1 MDALYIV
8 IPAYNE
14 EANIESVAREWH
26 DVVQRTGPESRLV
39 IVDDG
44 SRDGTLDILRRLQGE
59 LPQLLPLTKPN
70 AGHGPTLLYGY
81 RYALEQG
88 ADYVFQT
95 DSDGQTLPEEFW
107 PFWEGRHQYDW
118 QIGFRKHR
126 QDGWSRVL
134 VTKTLRLVVF
144 LSFGVWVTDAN
155 TPFRLMS
162 AATLGPHLAQV
173 PEGYNLTNVLLSVLY
188 KRCPPRGGPP
198 LKRVRGGNGCVNSE
212 ENPFPPGR
220 LGGVFRLCRRPAAV
234 LLGHLSP
241 LQRARLDRRQHLPH
255 HGPGPA
261 PGGGA
266 LPGPL

>member
-188 KRCPPRGGPP
+188 KKSGQPGRFLEITFRPRQGGVNSIN
-198 LKRVRGGNGCVNSE
+198 LKRIFRIGLRAVGDFRGLRKAVSAAGRTSSE
-212 ENPFPPGR
+212 ARQGR
-220 LGGVFRLCRRPAAV
+220 
-234 LLGHLSP
+234 
-241 LQRARLDRRQHLPH
+241 
-255 HGPGPA
+255 
-261 PGGGA
+261 
-266 LPGPL
+266 

>member
-1 MDALYIV
+1 MDSLYIV

-14 EANIESVAREWH
+14 EANIEAVAREWH
-26 DVVQRTGPESRLV
+26 AVAQRAGGESRLV

-44 SRDGTLDILRRLQGE
+44 SRDGTLDILRRLQSE
-59 LPQLLPLTKPN
+59 LPRLVPLTKPN
-70 AGHGPTLLYGY
+70 AGHGPTLLFGY
-81 RYALEQG
+81 RYALAHG

-107 PFWEGRHQYDW
+107 PFWVGRHDYDW
-118 QIGFRKHR
+118 QIGFRRRR

-162 AATLGPHLAQV
+162 AATLGPHLALV

-188 KRCPPRGGPP
+188 KKSGQPGRFLEITFRPRQGGVNSIN
-198 LKRVRGGNGCVNSE
+198 LKRICKIGLQAVKDFRRLRRVVSAA
-212 ENPFPPGR
+212 GR
-220 LGGVFRLCRRPAAV
+220 SGK
-234 LLGHLSP
+234 
-241 LQRARLDRRQHLPH
+241 
-255 HGPGPA
+255 
-261 PGGGA
+261 
-266 LPGPL
+266 

>member
-1 MDALYIV
+1 MDTLYIV

-14 EANIESVAREWH
+14 EANIEAVAREWH
-26 DVVQRTGPESRLV
+26 TVVQRTGPESRLV

-44 SRDGTLDILRRLQGE
+44 SRDGTLDILRGLQGE

-70 AGHGPTLLYGY
+70 AGHGPTLLFGY

-126 QDGWSRVL
+126 QDGWSRVM

-173 PEGYNLTNVLLSVLY
+173 PEGYNLTNVLLSVLN
-188 KRCPPRGGPP
+188 KKSGQPGRFLEITFRPRQGGGNSIN
-198 LKRVRGGNGCVNSE
+198 LKRIFKIGLRAVGDFHSLRKAVS
-212 ENPFPPGR
+212 
-220 LGGVFRLCRRPAAV
+220 AA
-234 LLGHLSP
+234 G
-241 LQRARLDRRQHLPH
+241 RAR
-255 HGPGPA
+255 A
-261 PGGGA
+261 EEK
-266 LPGPL
+266 